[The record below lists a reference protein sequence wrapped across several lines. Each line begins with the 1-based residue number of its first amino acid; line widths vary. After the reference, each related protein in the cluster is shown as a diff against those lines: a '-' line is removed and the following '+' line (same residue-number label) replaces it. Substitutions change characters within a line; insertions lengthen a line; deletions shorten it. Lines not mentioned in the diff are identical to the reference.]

1 MDMGPMGQYR
11 FINHDGGGIGAVM
24 PCQPGGPPT
33 SWTYYFRV
41 PDIDAAVARV
51 TAAGGSI
58 AHGPSE
64 VPGDDH
70 VIVGLDPQGASFAL
84 VGKRGAA

>member
-1 MDMGPMGQYR
+1 
-11 FINHDGGGIGAVM
+11 
-24 PCQPGGPPT
+24 
-33 SWTYYFRV
+33 V
-41 PDIDAAVARV
+41 PDIDAAAARV

-70 VIVGLDPQGASFAL
+70 IIIGIDPQGASFAL